1 MIRLADIAREAGL
14 ATMTVSRALR
24 GSKGVAPATRA
35 RVEALA
41 RGMGYLPDAAARSLR
56 TRSTRLAAVV
66 VPRLDDP
73 ATAELVAAL
82 EPGAQEM
89 GLDTLVAQTLGVP
102 ELEERLL
109 RRLLGRRVTVLF
121 WMPAAR
127 LESAPRFALSL
138 PAGET
143 RLVVLGPA
151 PHPPHAACVETDDLR
166 ATHEA
171 TTHLL
176 ELGHRR
182 IALLAG
188 PSGLRGCQRR
198 QEGFRQALRHY
209 RAPMEESLVFVAG
222 PTFAEGAAS
231 AARILQERPGIT
243 AIVSVSDLPA
253 MGAASFLL
261 DQGLSIPADVSL
273 VTIGGSWPTAT
284 FRVPL
289 TAAVFPPMEVAR
301 LAMEVAATPAMVG
314 GVPRQ
319 VVAGRLTIRASTAPP
334 PLETR
339 L

>member
-24 GSKGVAPATRA
+24 GSKGVAAATRA

-41 RGMGYLPDAAARSLR
+41 RGLGYLPDATARSLR

-82 EPGAQEM
+82 EPGAQAL

-127 LESAPRFALSL
+127 LESAPRYAVSL
-138 PAGET
+138 PIGDT

-151 PHPPHAACVETDDLR
+151 PHPPQAACVETDDLR
-166 ATHEA
+166 ATYEA

-188 PSGLRGCQRR
+188 PNGSRGCQRR
-198 QEGFRQALRHY
+198 QEGFRQALRHQ
-209 RAPMEESLVFVAG
+209 RLALEESLVFVAG
-222 PTFAEGAAS
+222 PSLAEGAAS
-231 AARILQERPGIT
+231 AARILQERPGVT
-243 AIVSVSDLPA
+243 AIVAVSDLSA
-253 MGAASFLL
+253 MGAATFLL
-261 DQGLSIPADVSL
+261 EQGIQIPRDVSL
-273 VTIGGSWPTAT
+273 VTIGGSWPTAA

-289 TAAVFPPMEVAR
+289 TAAVFAPAELACR
-301 LAMEVAATPAMVG
+301 AMEAVTSG
-314 GVPRQ
+314 GAGGRVPRQ
-319 VVAGRLTIRASTAPP
+319 VVAARLTIRASTGAPP
-334 PLETR
+334 SEPR